1 MAERPGSMAR
11 VSRRSRGIGRITFI
25 RFGIACRRG
34 RTFHLRC
41 GRSESRRRTEAR
53 GSWGFRRSRQTAA
66 PASTPSEC
74 LIVTHPFH
82 PLLGRQLP
90 ILFARRQALGRL
102 YICEGGALG
111 TVTLPEEFTD
121 RGLPPASRP
130 LTVEV

>member
-1 MAERPGSMAR
+1 
-11 VSRRSRGIGRITFI
+11 
-25 RFGIACRRG
+25 
-34 RTFHLRC
+34 
-41 GRSESRRRTEAR
+41 
-53 GSWGFRRSRQTAA
+53 
-66 PASTPSEC
+66 
-74 LIVTHPFH
+74 VTHPFH

-130 LTVEV
+130 LTVEVLAELVATLRSVKTKLDRSGAEAYLVSE